1 MREIRIVMTGGGT
14 GGHLF
19 PLIATAAEL
28 RELAAKLNL
37 LLGIYYVGPMRG
49 PFVIDEAIF
58 REKGIISREIR
69 AGNGIA
75 GIPALLLGIFQ
86 SLWQMYLI
94 MPDVV
99 FSKGGYGS
107 LPVILAAIFYRIPI
121 LIHESDAVPGKVNE
135 FASRFSQRVA
145 VSFEKSLP
153 FFPKEKTALVGNP
166 VRKSLLPLPDRDR
179 ALEFLGMDRARKT
192 ILVLGGSQGSAA
204 INELVLD
211 LLPELLKEYQVIHQ
225 CGPKNFAAVEAEAK
239 VVLKNFGAAYEPY
252 YKLYGFLLEENLKDA
267 YAVSDIVVSRAGSGQ
282 IFELAIAAKPAI
294 LLPFRYAS
302 RGHQRENAYEYSRG
316 GAALVL
322 EEENLTPHLFLS
334 ELSRLLADEHRL
346 RGMAAAAAKFAKPD
360 AARLIAQELLRLA
373 RVNL

>member
-1 MREIRIVMTGGGT
+1 MTGGGT

-19 PLIATAAEL
+19 PLVATAAEL
-28 RELAAKLNL
+28 RDIAAKLGL

-49 PFVIDEAIF
+49 PFVIDETIF
-58 REKGIISREIR
+58 REKGIVSREIR
-69 AGNGIA
+69 AGNGLA
-75 GIPALLLGIFQ
+75 GMPALIAGIFQ
-86 SLWQMYLI
+86 SLWHMYLI

-107 LPVILAAIFYRIPI
+107 LPVILASVFYRIPV

-166 VRKSLLPLPDRDR
+166 VRKSLLPLPERS
-179 ALEFLGMDRARKT
+179 AAVESLGLDPARKT

-211 LLPELLKEYQVIHQ
+211 MLPELLKEFQVIHQ
-225 CGPKNFAAVEAEAK
+225 CGPKNFASVQAEAK
-239 VVLKNFGAAYEPY
+239 VVLEKFGAAYEPY
-252 YKLYGFLLEENLKDA
+252 YKLYGFLLEHDLKDA
-267 YAVSDIVVSRAGSGQ
+267 YAASDIVISRAGSGQ
-282 IFELAIAAKPAI
+282 IFELALAGKPAI
-294 LLPFRYAS
+294 LVPFRYAS
-302 RGHQRENAYEYSRG
+302 RGHQWENAYDYSRG

-322 EEENLTPHLFLS
+322 EEENLTPHLLLS
-334 ELSRLLADEHRL
+334 ELERLLADEHRL
-346 RGMAAAAAKFAKPD
+346 QGMAEAAAKFAKPD
-360 AARLIAQELLRLA
+360 AALKVAQELLRLA